1 MTLKE
6 RGLELRRAVNYS
18 VRNNSVFYFEIGKNR
33 WVAEVEYCTKTP
45 ITYREG
51 DVEWTGTQRT
61 SVRLEV
67 YFTPN
72 QLDYNGC
79 HVYNL
84 EEKWPVDWK
93 TYQWAVRKLSQ
104 HHVIQKMVDN

>member
-1 MTLKE
+1 MTPRE
-6 RGLELRRAVNYS
+6 RGAELRRAVSYS
-18 VRNNSVFYFEIGKNR
+18 VRNNCVFYFKTSKNR
-33 WVAEVEYCTKTP
+33 WVAEVEYRTQTP
-45 ITYREG
+45 IIYRESE
-51 DVEWTGTQRT
+51 VEWTGTQNA
-61 SVRLEV
+61 SVAFEV

-84 EEKWPVDWK
+84 EQKWRVDRK

-104 HHVIQKMVDN
+104 HQVMQKMVQS